1 MQHAAP
7 PARIVRPARER
18 SLDNFFVDATR
29 NPLYKEKQA
38 KKELVMYQTA
48 IADIKTRLSA
58 AKNILI
64 ASHVRPDGDAIGSL
78 LGLGLALQHAGKNVQ
93 MVLQDGVPASFRYLP
108 GSDKIQLEPQGTWD
122 TFISVDC
129 ADFKRLGKGFENLG
143 KPDINIDHHI
153 TNQKFGTLNL
163 IMGDEVATAAIL
175 TQCLPQ
181 WDLEINAAV
190 ATALLTGIVT
200 DTLGFR
206 TANTTPEALR
216 LSAELMERGADL
228 DDLYSRSLVRRAYPA
243 ARYWGAGL
251 SSLERTEDLVWGTL
265 TLEDRKSAGYAGNDD
280 ADLINIISA
289 IDGSK
294 VGMIFVE
301 QADQHVKISWRAIED
316 GIDVS
321 KVAKHF
327 NGGGH
332 AAAAGADIPGS
343 LSEIQPRVLQTT
355 REMLGLS

>member
-1 MQHAAP
+1 MESA
-7 PARIVRPARER
+7 IIFEIKER
-18 SLDNFFVDATR
+18 LTLAQNV
-29 NPLYKEKQA
+29 
-38 KKELVMYQTA
+38 
-48 IADIKTRLSA
+48 
-58 AKNILI
+58 LI

-78 LGLGLALQHAGKNVQ
+78 LALGLALQHAGKRVQ
-93 MVLQDGVPASFRYLP
+93 MVLQDGVPASFRHLS
-108 GSDKIQLEPQGTWD
+108 GSEQIQTEPKGEWD

-129 ADFKRLGKGFENLG
+129 ADYKRLGKIFESIA

-153 TNQKFGTLNL
+153 TNEKFGKLNL
-163 IMGDEVATAAIL
+163 IEGEEVATSAIL
-175 TQCLPQ
+175 TNYLPQ
-181 WDLEINAAV
+181 WGLEITQPV
-190 ATALLTGIVT
+190 ASALLTGIVT

-206 TANTTPEALR
+206 TANTTPESLR
-216 LSAELMERGADL
+216 QSAMLMECGADL
-228 DDLYSRSLVRRAYPA
+228 PELYTRSLVRRSFPA

-251 SSLERTEDLVWGTL
+251 SSLERKDGLVWGTL
-265 TLEDRKSAGYAGNDD
+265 TVTDRKAAGYGGNDD

-301 QADQHVKISWRAIED
+301 QTDHHVKISWRALED

-327 NGGGH
+327 GGGGH

-343 LSEIQPRVLQTT
+343 LEEIQPKVLATT
-355 REMLGLS
+355 REMLALK